1 MIRPLLLTCI
11 LTLSLVAGYGQ
22 ISFGPKAGINLA
34 NWTTEGH
41 NTITAFQ
48 GGAVVHFPIGENFS
62 VQAELLYEGKGTDLS
77 DFIPNNPMRFSMK
90 YLTLEAMLGYKIRGI
105 TLLLGPYVSYLLEY
119 KLEINQKEV
128 QFPDG
133 ATPFEPWDWGLAT
146 GASFEVTPGF
156 GFEVLYYFGFPDV
169 VDITFGDQNGNF
181 IARLDEGKNRVLQLG
196 AYYRFNSE
204 D

>member
-1 MIRPLLLTCI
+1 MIRPI
-11 LTLSLVAGYGQ
+11 LCYCLFLLSLQAGLGQ

-48 GGAVVHFPIGENFS
+48 GGAVLHFPLEENFS
-62 VQAELLYEGKGTDLS
+62 IQSELLYEGKGTDLS
-77 DFIPNNPMRFSMK
+77 DFIPNNPMRFSLK
-90 YLTLEAMLGYKIRGI
+90 YLTLEASLGYKVRGI
-105 TLLLGPYVSYLLEY
+105 TFLLGPYVSSLLNY
-119 KLEINQKEV
+119 TLEINDREIE
-128 QFPDG
+128 FPDG

-156 GFEVLYYFGFPDV
+156 GFEVLYYFGFPDI
-169 VDITFGDQNGNF
+169 VDITFGDTDGNF
-181 IARLDEGKNRVLQLG
+181 LARLDEGKNRVLQLG

-204 D
+204 